1 MASAEATHLQTAPKP
16 SVPEHFM
23 HKNRLQE
30 YTQRSALPLPLYQTI
45 NEGTQHAPKFRASVL
60 VDGTTYWSCQ
70 MFSNRKAAEQ
80 DVARVALEGIS
91 RKIKDEGCP
100 IIREDTVFC
109 KSILNEFA
117 VKMNLEKP
125 TYVTSQPEGLLPIF
139 ISSLVFN
146 GRTYIGGPGR
156 SKREAEQL
164 AARTVI
170 QSILGNSESR
180 TLLSQIIK
188 SKSKLYAALQYVNQP
203 GVSHGITVA
212 VNQPGVSHGINVA
225 VNQPGVSHG
234 SNVPVNQPGVS
245 HCINVPLNQPGI
257 SHGSNVPVNQ
267 PGVSHGINVP
277 LNQPGVS
284 HGINVAYGGLEN
296 SAGNSLISGSAG
308 VIMPTTG
315 NMPQLSIVKC
325 PQALPSGQPA
335 NAQAMLQ
342 AQSVVKKP
350 KEEVILEVSDGPARN
365 VAAVTIEALPSGSA
379 TPTNVASGHVDES
392 QHAGHNVVPN
402 AVPVPLPGPSAVSLD
417 SQAVGVDTGIGKKR
431 RVKEKKNKSKKT
443 RTVAP

>member
-1 MASAEATHLQTAPKP
+1 M
-16 SVPEHFM
+16 
-23 HKNRLQE
+23 
-30 YTQRSALPLPLYQTI
+30 
-45 NEGTQHAPKFRASVL
+45 
-60 VDGTTYWSCQ
+60 
-70 MFSNRKAAEQ
+70 
-80 DVARVALEGIS
+80 
-91 RKIKDEGCP
+91 
-100 IIREDTVFC
+100 
-109 KSILNEFA
+109 
-117 VKMNLEKP
+117 
-125 TYVTSQPEGLLPIF
+125 
-139 ISSLVFN
+139 
-146 GRTYIGGPGR
+146 
-156 SKREAEQL
+156 
-164 AARTVI
+164 
-170 QSILGNSESR
+170 
-180 TLLSQIIK
+180 SQIIK

-245 HCINVPLNQPGI
+245 HRINVPLNQPGI

-315 NMPQLSIVKC
+315 NTPQLSIVKC

-365 VAAVTIEALPSGSA
+365 VDAVTIEALPSGPA